1 MGSSTFCHQVVVEAF
16 NPYTMYFLSPQPS
29 GTPRQDVPP
38 RVYCD
43 AAMFDDVFD
52 KKGKLLTS
60 RNTPKISSPLH
71 TLEYN
76 RYDMRC
82 TVDI

>member
-1 MGSSTFCHQVVVEAF
+1 MLSLGTWLVPHFVTKVVIEAF
-16 NPYTMYFLSPQPS
+16 ILLSSQPS

-76 RYDMRC
+76 RFDM
-82 TVDI
+82 